1 MEHATLLPHA
11 ASDLDAG
18 ERRANPDTLGA
29 SDLATEQT
37 SSWEQLVLASGGLF
51 VVVSLVLAPLAPM
64 PPGPE
69 ATSAQLTAWYQSHG
83 PAVLLQASLRGLA
96 GLLQLIFMAGLAS
109 LVARTERRIGT
120 LALLA
125 FGGALGG
132 TLMVLLSNAVIAT
145 TALVVEPGVDA
156 GVVRTLD
163 TLSRMLTTFDDPPW
177 ALGYAAA
184 SLALLQIRAVPA
196 WLGGLGL
203 LAALLLL
210 VHAATGPSAVASN
223 PLPFMLGLLG
233 FALSLLWL
241 LATSGVLVWRSRARR
256 TGSRATPAGV
266 Y

>member
-1 MEHATLLPHA
+1 VGP
-11 ASDLDAG
+11 
-18 ERRANPDTLGA
+18 
-29 SDLATEQT
+29 DLATEET

-69 ATSAQLTAWYQSHG
+69 ATAAQLTAWYQSHG
-83 PAVLLQASLRGLA
+83 SAVLLQTSLRGLA

-109 LVARTERRIGT
+109 VVARTQRRIGT

-145 TALVVEPGVDA
+145 TALVVESGVDA
-156 GVVRTLD
+156 GVVRALD
-163 TLSRMLTTFDDPPW
+163 TLTRMLTTFDDPPW

-184 SLALLQIRAVPA
+184 SLALLRMHAVPA

-203 LAALLLL
+203 GAASLLLA
-210 VHAATGPSAVASN
+210 HAATGPGAGASN
-223 PLPFMLGLLG
+223 PLPFLLGLLG

-241 LATSGVLVWRSRARR
+241 AATSGVLVWRSRARR